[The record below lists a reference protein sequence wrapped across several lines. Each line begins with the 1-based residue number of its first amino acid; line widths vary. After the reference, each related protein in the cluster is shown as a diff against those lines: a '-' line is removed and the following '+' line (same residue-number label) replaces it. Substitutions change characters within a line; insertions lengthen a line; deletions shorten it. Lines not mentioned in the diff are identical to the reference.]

1 MGVEGDSRLC
11 WECETDALGQD
22 MGIDRVYGASIY
34 CILLLWI
41 IRSVVL
47 SASLE
52 RKLSRKRKVYIDYK
66 LFTEYSVSKR

>member
-11 WECETDALGQD
+11 WECETDALVQD

-47 SASLE
+47 SAE
-52 RKLSRKRKVYIDYK
+52 FGKKIK
-66 LFTEYSVSKR
+66 